1 MDAALDQL
9 PLALRAEIDEIPTLP
24 AVVSACLDELH
35 DPSSNAQRVADLMLA
50 DVGLTARALKLV
62 NSSLFALSREV
73 TSLSH
78 AIALLGS
85 ARLEEIILS
94 VTLPQLFGKGPSGGL
109 VKRIWEHSFAT
120 AFMAREIAVR
130 AGCARPA
137 DAYVAG
143 LMHDMGL
150 MVAARCLPT
159 PMREFL
165 KEAGDEPLWNLA
177 AEHDALGADHTEV
190 GVALADHWGFP
201 DEVRESIHHHHAPTG
216 HGDTVAI
223 VHVADLCAE
232 ISGLAV
238 REIEPEVVEWLD
250 PTACCHEVF
259 PSSLSIPDDLD
270 LLAGSADW
278 ASQVRALV
286 RELVPNG

>member
-1 MDAALDQL
+1 MDTALDEL
-9 PLALRAEIDEIPTLP
+9 PLALRAEIDELPTLP

-35 DPSSNAQRVADLMLA
+35 DPQSNAQRVADLMLA

-62 NSSLFALSREV
+62 NSSIFALSREV

-94 VTLPQLFGKGPSGGL
+94 VTLPQLFGKGPSGAL

-120 AFMAREIAVR
+120 AFMAREVAVR
-130 AGCARPA
+130 ASSPRPA
-137 DAYVAG
+137 DTYVAA

-150 MVAARCLPT
+150 LVAARCMPA
-159 PMREFL
+159 PVRQFL
-165 KEAGDEPLWNLA
+165 EEASAGGPWDLDGER
-177 AEHDALGADHTEV
+177 ALVGADHTAV

-201 DEVRESIHHHHAPTG
+201 EIVRETIRYHHTPEG
-216 HGDTVAI
+216 RDDMVAI
-223 VHVADLCAE
+223 VHIADQCAE
-232 ISGLAV
+232 QGGIGLRELPPDPDDDFDLTDYC
-238 REIEPEVVEWLD
+238 REI
-250 PTACCHEVF
+250 F
-259 PSSLSIPDDLD
+259 PSSLPIPDDLD
-270 LLAGSADW
+270 LIAGSADW

-286 RELVPNG
+286 RELVQTD

>member
-35 DPSSNAQRVADLMLA
+35 DPQSNAQRVADLMLA
-50 DVGLTARALKLV
+50 DVGLTARALRLV
-62 NSSLFALSREV
+62 NASIFALSREV

-94 VTLPQLFGKGPSGGL
+94 VTLPQLFGKGPSGTL

-130 AGCARPA
+130 AGYARPA
-137 DAYVAG
+137 DAYIAG

-150 MVAARCLPT
+150 MVAARCLPA
-159 PMREFL
+159 PMRDFL
-165 KEAGDEPLWNLA
+165 KTAGDDAAWNLA

-190 GVALADHWGFP
+190 GLALADHWGFP
-201 DEVRESIHHHHAPTG
+201 DVVRESIRHHHAPAD

-223 VHVADLCAE
+223 IHVADRCAE
-232 ISGLAV
+232 SSGLAI
-238 REIEPEVVEWLD
+238 REIDPEVADGLD
-250 PTACCHEVF
+250 LTACCHEVF
-259 PSSLSIPDDLD
+259 PSSLFIPDDLD
-270 LLAGSADW
+270 LFASADDW
-278 ASQVRALV
+278 GNQVRALV

>member
-35 DPSSNAQRVADLMLA
+35 DPNSNAQRVADLMLA
-50 DVGLTARALKLV
+50 DVGLTARALRLV
-62 NSSLFALSREV
+62 NSSIFALSREV

-94 VTLPQLFGKGPSGGL
+94 VTLPQLFGKGPSGPL

-130 AGCARPA
+130 AGWPRPA

-150 MVAARCLPT
+150 MVAARCLPA
-159 PMREFL
+159 PIHDFL
-165 KEAGDEPLWNLA
+165 KNAGHDPAWNLA
-177 AEHDALGADHTEV
+177 AEHDALGADHTEI
-190 GVALADHWGFP
+190 GLALADHWGFP
-201 DEVRESIHHHHAPTG
+201 EVVRESIHHHHAPAD
-216 HGDTVAI
+216 HGNAVAI
-223 VHVADLCAE
+223 IHVADRCAE
-232 ISGLAV
+232 SGGLAI
-238 REIEPEVVEWLD
+238 RKIDPEVVEELD
-250 PTACCHEVF
+250 LTTCCHEVF

>member
-1 MDAALDQL
+1 MHAALDQL

-35 DPSSNAQRVADLMLA
+35 DPQSNAQRVADLMLA

-62 NSSLFALSREV
+62 NSSIFALSREV

-94 VTLPQLFGKGPSGGL
+94 VTLPQLFGKGPSGTL

-130 AGCARPA
+130 AGYARPA

-150 MVAARCLPT
+150 MVAARCLPA
-159 PMREFL
+159 PMRDFL
-165 KEAGDEPLWNLA
+165 KTAGDNEVWNLA
-177 AEHDALGADHTEV
+177 AEHDAIGADHTEV
-190 GVALADHWGFP
+190 GLALADHWGFP
-201 DEVRESIHHHHAPTG
+201 DVIRESIRHHHAPAD
-216 HGDTVAI
+216 HGYAVAI
-223 VHVADLCAE
+223 THVADRCAD
-232 ISGLAV
+232 SGGLAV
-238 REIEPEVVEWLD
+238 REMDPEVAGELD
-250 PTACCHEVF
+250 LTACCHEVF

-270 LLAGSADW
+270 LFTSADDW

-286 RELVPNG
+286 RELIPNG